1 MRQTNEKPGDKLLSA
16 FAPVVGRSGSNSPF
30 AVTTGD
36 WFASYDPA
44 PSWVLLVTST
54 RFHVQTKPECTECHK
69 NTCKTHGKDPG
80 ETWGDED
87 SWGDKE
93 VQGDNLWGVRFG
105 VFYLTVLKE
114 LT

>member
-1 MRQTNEKPGDKLLSA
+1 MKSQETSCLVPSLQLLAGLGATAHLLS
-16 FAPVVGRSGSNSPF
+16 PPE
-30 AVTTGD
+30 TGLPLMT
-36 WFASYDPA
+36 PA

-54 RFHVQTKPECTECHK
+54 RFHVQTKPECTECHE

-80 ETWGDED
+80 EMWGDED

-93 VQGDNLWGVRFG
+93 VQGDNLWGVGFG